1 MKSYN
6 HFSQNERFFID
17 TAYNAEHKSIREIA
31 KSLGKSP
38 SSVSREIKRNLV
50 NGDYVYLIAENKA
63 IERSWHNHSMYLTK
77 YKKFTELFIRYYDKR
92 TFGVYPTM
100 HLIKSKYPWVKRPS
114 NRQVFRWIK
123 SNRWVVD
130 RSNRLRQQYNK
141 GGKRKNGFWSNIY
154 SRYVQPFWVRPKE
167 IDSRRT
173 FGHWELDLIIG
184 KKSNGY
190 KNIITLNERKTR
202 MLFTSFVWTKLP
214 WKVSSAIW
222 KLIKN
227 NELPVKSITI
237 DNGVEF
243 EKIALVGKWA
253 KCIIYKC
260 ESFASFQRGSNENL
274 NGLIRRYWKKGTD
287 FNDYDDN
294 HLQEITKKI
303 NDMPRAIFKFKSSS
317 QMYEKEKAALL
328 AAKSF

>member
-6 HFSQNERFFID
+6 HFSKNERLFID
-17 TAYNAEHKSIREIA
+17 QWYNVDHKSIREIA
-31 KSLGKSP
+31 KLLNKSP
-38 SSVSREIKRNLV
+38 SSVSREINRNLV
-50 NGDYVYLIAENKA
+50 NGDYVYLIADKKA
-63 IERSWHNHSMYLTK
+63 NERTWHNHSMYLAK
-77 YKKFTELFIRYYDKR
+77 YKKFTELFLKHYDKR

-100 HLIKSKYPWVKRPS
+100 HLIKSKYPWVKQPS
-114 NRQVFRWIK
+114 CRQVFRWIK
-123 SNRWVVD
+123 QDRWAVKM
-130 RSNRLRQQYNK
+130 RNRLRWNYK
-141 GGKRKNGFWSNIY
+141 PGGKRSNGFWSNIY

-167 IDSRRT
+167 IDSRKT

-222 KLIKN
+222 KLIKKHD
-227 NELPVKSITI
+227 LPIKTITI

-253 KCIIYKC
+253 DCIIYKC
-260 ESFASFQRGSNENL
+260 EAFASFQRGSNENL
-274 NGLIRRYWKKGTD
+274 NGFIRRYWKKGTD
-287 FNDYDDN
+287 FNDFNDN
-294 HLQEITKKI
+294 HLQEITNKI
-303 NDMPRAIFKFKSSS
+303 NEMPRRIFKWKSSKE
-317 QMYEKEKAALL
+317 MYEKEKAALL
-328 AAKSF
+328 AAKSI